1 MAALTG
7 TVQFSQF
14 TLITGV
20 KMKAKP
26 LKVHDRL
33 GLMYHGVTLKV
44 QNPLKYFRNVS
55 KEF

>member
-44 QNPLKYFRNVS
+44 QNP
-55 KEF
+55 